1 MLVPGE
7 QGVMEDGKTQER
19 RADTAMLMDRISG
32 VFCCLA
38 KLNLDAEREQ
48 RIDEVIKLAYE
59 DENEVLA
66 IALRKLYESLY
77 DSLLVWVVEG
87 MLERHPTPIQ
97 TRHFSRKLRA
107 ARRFIEASETTSPV
121 ATSALGNSEVE
132 AGQSSVWLRLYG
144 LRLFGWRLFDLF
156 LLVLVVDWMRPQTI
170 DAMRS
175 QPVPLD
181 WLGEEAEM

>member
-1 MLVPGE
+1 M
-7 QGVMEDGKTQER
+7 
-19 RADTAMLMDRISG
+19 
-32 VFCCLA
+32 FCCLA
-38 KLNLDAEREQ
+38 KPNLDAERERRIKRQ
-48 RIDEVIKLAYE
+48 IDEVIKLAYE

-97 TRHFSRKLRA
+97 TRHFLRKLRA

-121 ATSALGNSEVE
+121 ATSASGNSEVE
-132 AGQSSVWLRLYG
+132 AGQNSVWLRLYG

-156 LLVLVVDWMRPQTI
+156 LLVLVIDWKRPQTN